1 MPASDRIRAFV
12 DALPL
17 RPGLRVLEIGCGP
30 GAAPRLVTGRIAPGF
45 ILAIDRSA
53 RATDQA
59 RQGSADP
66 IAAGLMDVRAIP
78 AEDLVLAKGEA
89 PFDLPSRCV
98 SAPWTAATPRR
109 ANWC

>member
-30 GAAPRLVTGRIAPGF
+30 GAAPRPVTGRIAPGF

-53 RATDQA
+53 RA
-59 RQGSADP
+59 
-66 IAAGLMDVRAIP
+66 AGLMDVRTIP

-89 PFDLPSRCV
+89 PFDLPLRCV
-98 SAPWTAATPRR
+98 SAPWTTATRRR